1 MARKVVVVE
10 LCVRCPVGREKE
22 ATRTE
27 LLSLGDT
34 RFQLRLCE
42 THGEALVRDVFAWGR
57 LGEQLE
63 EAPKSSK
70 FTSEYAETHRRA
82 AELRAQQAEE
92 DRAKERHPVGKKPP
106 VTKGFPVTLRTLPHD
121 AGEWIFTLHAQE
133 RLRERNITAVDA
145 LRAACEPSVVR
156 HGRTTDTAIHEN
168 AEAKVVVKP
177 STKEILTVG
186 FPQREQRKAQ

>member
-1 MARKVVVVE
+1 MARKIITIE

-27 LLSLGDT
+27 MLALGDT

-63 EAPKSSK
+63 EIPKGTR
-70 FTSEYAETHRRA
+70 FTPEYAAEQRRLA
-82 AELRAQQAEE
+82 DLRTKQAQE
-92 DRAKERHPVGKKPP
+92 DRAKERHPSATP
-106 VTKGFPVTLRTLPHD
+106 VTKPQKLRGLPHD
-121 AGEWIFTLHAQE
+121 ADQWVFTLHAQQRLQE
-133 RLRERNITAVDA
+133 REISVVDA

-156 HGRTTDTAIHEN
+156 HGRTDDTAIHEN
-168 AEAKVVVKP
+168 GEAKVVVNP
-177 STKEILTVG
+177 NTKEILTVG
-186 FPQREQRKAQ
+186 LPQRDQRTVSSAH